1 MMPIMKHASKVLNWI
16 NKDTRKKTKATN
28 AETTTWTGFLSN
40 EGSLDHKS
48 ILIGKMPLMNIS
60 IESGTQIKPHMKN
73 TGSGETSATNERYKA
88 AKEEKSVVIK
98 VFIITNDQ

>member
-1 MMPIMKHASKVLNWI
+1 
-16 NKDTRKKTKATN
+16 
-28 AETTTWTGFLSN
+28 
-40 EGSLDHKS
+40 
-48 ILIGKMPLMNIS
+48 MPLMNIS

-88 AKEEKSVVIK
+88 AEEEKSVVIK